1 MNLRMT
7 LEENLHAMKIFFSR
21 QFCGQKKGRVQRCSK
36 TNFGRQNASEKRH
49 TKAARFTILPSRKS
63 KQALRDVAQ
72 LQTA

>member
-1 MNLRMT
+1 MNLRKT

-21 QFCGQKKGRVQRCSK
+21 QFCGQKKWRAQRCNK

-49 TKAARFTILPSRKS
+49 AKAAEVTILPSRKS
-63 KQALRDVAQ
+63 KQVLRDAAQ